1 MGLSLGRSAQEV
13 GGGEG
18 PSKGCLSLYSCGK
31 DGETQAEEGNV
42 ANRAEL
48 EELFQQD

>member
-1 MGLSLGRSAQEV
+1 VGR
-13 GGGEG
+13 GGG

-31 DGETQAEEGNV
+31 DGETQAGEGYV

-48 EELFQQD
+48 EELIQQGRPDFSEM